1 MLTKELI
8 AEGVKS
14 LVFRTG
20 IFVDNAFR
28 PAASGKTFAT
38 ENPATGAVLAQVA
51 AGDAPDVD
59 LAVRS
64 ARRAFDSRVWAGMAP
79 ADRKGVLQRWAA
91 KIDEHR
97 LELTLLESLEA
108 GKPVTET
115 FNGDIPE
122 TSKCIRWFAEAID
135 KLNDAVTP
143 TDPSILS
150 IVRREPIGVVG
161 AILPWNY
168 SALMAAWKLG
178 PALAA
183 GNSVV
188 VKPAQQTS
196 LATLRLAELAAEA
209 GLPQGVLSVVPGL
222 GQTAGQAVGRHPDID
237 LVTFTGSTAVGRLL
251 LQYAGESNLKRVT
264 LELGGKSPQIVFPS
278 VLEEPGMLQKV
289 AEHCV
294 NAAFWNMSENCS
306 CGSRLIVHRSV
317 KEKLLPLMVQLLDE
331 RWKVGSPLDPATVVG
346 ALIEKNHLHKVLR
359 FIEEGKKGGAKL
371 LRGGRQVLQES
382 GGYFV
387 EPTIFDD
394 CNNQMTI
401 AREESESECVLSF
414 LLLTF
419 TAKSSGRFWP

>member
-1 MLTKELI
+1 MLTREII

-38 ENPATGAVLAQVA
+38 ENPATGAVLAHVA

-59 LAVRS
+59 LAVKS

-122 TSKCIRWFAEAID
+122 TSKCLRWFAEAID

-317 KEKLLPLMVQLLDE
+317 KDKLLPLMVQLLDE

-346 ALIEKNHLHKVLR
+346 ALIEKNHLLKVLR

-401 AREESESECVLSF
+401 AREESEWTLFLFSF
-414 LLLTF
+414 
-419 TAKSSGRFWP
+419 